1 MFGSF
6 LFAFTLIYHSTF
18 RMNRKIPIG
27 AEEILLRDKKF
38 YLAVEFSL
46 LREDDFYAL
55 TQIPEMPSG
64 RQRWPHDTTFE
75 RVKEEYAPFRN
86 IYFRTFH

>member
-46 LREDDFYAL
+46 LREADFTYLHRFRKCLPVVRGGL
-55 TQIPEMPSG
+55 TILPLS
-64 RQRWPHDTTFE
+64 
-75 RVKEEYAPFRN
+75 A
-86 IYFRTFH
+86 